1 MRWWDI
7 SYPIGSHH
15 QKPSNNIGFVWVLR
29 CSSGCIQ
36 AHWLDIF
43 QVGSVNAA
51 WHCLQSKSEFNHPL
65 QWLEHVWT
73 HLARTTMFVLRKHP
87 TYCRVNRGNPP
98 KIIQNLHQNLRRQ
111 GEGRWLRDVQRKRF
125 RGWSG
130 GGGSHCHLVA
140 IWVHHLVGRFLWG
153 LKICFFLLLLLIWR
167 RPHPL
172 VYFYHTHSHSVFS
185 FLGTL
190 DNLGDHILCSMVC
203 CISMQLFGHPMLI
216 PSGYD

>member
-1 MRWWDI
+1 MPPDI
-7 SYPIGSHH
+7 VYNPKVNSTIHFSGLNMFEPI
-15 QKPSNNIGFVWVLR
+15 
-29 CSSGCIQ
+29 
-36 AHWLDIF
+36 
-43 QVGSVNAA
+43 
-51 WHCLQSKSEFNHPL
+51 
-65 QWLEHVWT
+65 WLELPCLSCESIQLIAGYT
-73 HLARTTMFVLRKHP
+73 GETLQKSSKDCIRTFV
-87 TYCRVNRGNPP
+87 
-98 KIIQNLHQNLRRQ
+98 Q

-140 IWVHHLVGRFLWG
+140 MWVHHLVGRFLWG

-172 VYFYHTHSHSVFS
+172 VNFYHTHSHSVFS

-190 DNLGDHILCSMVC
+190 DNLSDHILCSMVC